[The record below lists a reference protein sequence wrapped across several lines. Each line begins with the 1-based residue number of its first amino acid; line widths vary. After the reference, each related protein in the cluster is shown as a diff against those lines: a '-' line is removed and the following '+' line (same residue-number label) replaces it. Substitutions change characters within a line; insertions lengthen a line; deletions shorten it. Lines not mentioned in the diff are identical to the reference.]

1 MWTTFASLTGLGAAS
16 KKDSGVSGSKKWGQ
30 QSPWLKVR
38 IHTSLGGQMQGKRVP
53 PTGHVS
59 RPEEAGVT
67 QGLVMENTMGGWQLT
82 LGVCLN

>member
-1 MWTTFASLTGLGAAS
+1 MGVAKSLVESTNS
-16 KKDSGVSGSKKWGQ
+16 YKS
-30 QSPWLKVR
+30 
-38 IHTSLGGQMQGKRVP
+38 GGQMQGKRVP

-67 QGLVMENTMGGWQLT
+67 QGLVMENIMGGWQLT